1 MSVSEEIVVEEQK
14 NSDDFEAAEA
24 VTAEALDTT
33 QIEEG
38 QEEGT
43 SEEAL
48 AEEPLSLEEQL
59 AAAQAEAAKNL
70 DGWMR
75 AQAEFANARKRLER
89 QRTEAYLNATA
100 DLAARLLPVLDDF
113 ERALENVPEEIADNG
128 WIEGIMLVQ
137 RKLAAILESY
147 NVTPIAAVGQP
158 FDPNLHEALSQEASD
173 EFESGVVTRELQKG
187 YKIGD
192 RVLRPSLVY
201 VAE

>member
-14 NSDDFEAAEA
+14 NLDDIEAAEV
-24 VTAEALDTT
+24 VTAEAPETT
-33 QIEEG
+33 QVEEG
-38 QEEGT
+38 QEGT

-89 QRTEAYLNATA
+89 QRAEAYLNATA

-113 ERALENVPEEIADNG
+113 ERALENVPEEIADHS
-128 WIEGIMLVQ
+128 WIEGILLVQ
-137 RKLAAILESY
+137 RKLAAVLESY